1 MLQVLLRLIGRL
13 LGRAVVKPAIAL
25 TTIGAAGDY
34 GATFH
39 DLRGDLPKSA
49 TQEYARRPLENVVGV
64 VWHHSATKGQSIRNI
79 AEFHTEVRKWPA
91 IAYHFGIGYDGAVYI
106 LNDPT
111 TTSYHAQGYNRKTI
125 GVVLIG
131 DYESRDLTP
140 EMIASIARLQAH
152 LKEELHL
159 EFSWW
164 HGQSKS
170 TLCPGKYAI
179 SVLRPIMYGP
189 LPGK

>member
-1 MLQVLLRLIGRL
+1 MLQVLLHLIGRL
-13 LGRAVVKPAIAL
+13 LGRAIIRPAIVL
-25 TTIGAAGDY
+25 TTAGAASDY

-49 TQEYARRPLENVVGV
+49 TKEYARRPLENVVGV
-64 VWHHSATKGQSIRNI
+64 VWHHSATKGQTIRGI

-91 IAYHFGIGYDGAVYI
+91 IAYHYGLGWDGTIYI

-111 TTSYHAQGYNRKTI
+111 TTSFHSQGYNRKTI

-131 DYESRDLTP
+131 DYEDRVPSDA
-140 EMIASIARLQAH
+140 MIKSIALLQSH
-152 LKEELHL
+152 LKEELSL

-164 HGQSKS
+164 HGQTKS

-179 SVLRPIMYGP
+179 EILRPIMYGP